1 MAKKVLTTPKVGEF
15 WKYADGTKNH
25 IFIVLSVDTNKE
37 IVDSDYLCIA
47 HIYCFQTAGHFTDY
61 PWPNYGCWEKI
72 EVDK

>member
-1 MAKKVLTTPKVGEF
+1 MAKKVLTKPNVGEF

-37 IVDSDYLCIA
+37 IVDSDYLCVTY
-47 HIYCFQTAGHFTDY
+47 IYCIQTGEHFKEY

-72 EVDK
+72 EVD